1 MKLRIYFSA
10 SWHDSASPCPWVL
23 CDDVGVVMQ
32 SGHSSLA
39 SLPKA
44 DEAIAIISST
54 RLMCVNVKMPAQSRR
69 RWESALPFIA
79 EEYTLTD
86 PEENHVVPGVIQNQG
101 QRSLFIVD
109 KQWLQNISLAC
120 QTAGIN
126 LRRAVPEMLMPTLP
140 PETWLIIWDGNTG
153 FMRTGLT
160 CGIALDQSDMFNPPM
175 SLTLSLKT
183 ANPPPKI
190 IQIRLTAEAT
200 VHDLPQWPGL
210 PITPSLGQKW
220 DWRTAPISDNT
231 LNLLWGALASKTKL
245 HEWLPK
251 LRPVA
256 LILFAVILIET
267 VGTNIEWGL
276 LNHQKTIFTQEMGRT
291 FRKTFGESS
300 VIVNPSLQMQRNI
313 AVLRHTAGLPDEA
326 DFLALL
332 DQASGTLSTLP
343 GGSISAMHYESG
355 RLDVDLKLHNEQEVI
370 KLRERL
376 LGKGLSIRTGDIRNT
391 GNGVETRLTL
401 QAGGVS

>member
-10 SWHDSASPCPWVL
+10 TWQHGNSPCPWVL
-23 CDDVGVVMQ
+23 SDDTGNVLQ
-32 SGHSSLA
+32 SGNSPLA

-44 DEAIAIISST
+44 DEAIAIISSSRIT
-54 RLMCVNVKMPAQSRR
+54 CVSVKMPAQSRR
-69 RWESALPFIA
+69 RWEAALPFVA
-79 EEYTLTD
+79 EEFTLTD
-86 PEENHVVPGVIQNQG
+86 PEENHVVPAVVQNQG
-101 QRSLFIVD
+101 MRSLFIVD
-109 KQWLQNISLAC
+109 KQWLHNMTLAC
-120 QTAGIN
+120 HTAGIN
-126 LRRAVPEMLMPTLP
+126 LRRAVPEMLIPALP
-140 PETWLIIWDGNTG
+140 PVSWVIVWDGNTG

-160 CGIALDQSDMFNPPM
+160 SGIALDQGDMFHPPM
-175 SLTLSLKT
+175 TMTLSLKAT
-183 ANPPPKI
+183 TPPPQN
-190 IQIRLTAEAT
+190 IQIRFTSEAT
-200 VHDLPQWPGL
+200 QNDLPQWPGL
-210 PITPSLGQKW
+210 PVTLSLGQKW
-220 DWRTAPISDNT
+220 DWRTAPIPGDT
-231 LNLLWGALASKTKL
+231 LNLLWGTLAPKTKL

-256 LILFAVILIET
+256 FILLAVILIET

-276 LNHQKTIFTQEMGRT
+276 LNHQKSVVTREMERT
-291 FRKTFGESS
+291 FRKTFGETS
-300 VIVNPSLQMQRNI
+300 VIVNPPLQMQRNI

-343 GGSISAMHYESG
+343 AGSVSALHYESG
-355 RLDVDLKLHNEQEVI
+355 RLDIDLKLRNEAEVV

-376 LGKGLSIRTGDIRNT
+376 LGLGLSIHTADIRNT